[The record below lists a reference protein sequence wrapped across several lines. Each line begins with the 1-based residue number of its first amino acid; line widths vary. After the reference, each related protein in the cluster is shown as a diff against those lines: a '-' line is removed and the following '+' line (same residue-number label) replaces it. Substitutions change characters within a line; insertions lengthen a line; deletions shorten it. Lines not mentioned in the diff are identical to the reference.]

1 MSLRCCDKFASPTS
15 NPSASFASS
24 LMTSAINQSIETAS
38 ASLESPKTPLPTQG
52 GAIYWITTEV
62 YRSMKR
68 CDIT

>member
-1 MSLRCCDKFASPTS
+1 
-15 NPSASFASS
+15 
-24 LMTSAINQSIETAS
+24 MTSAINQSIGTAS
-38 ASLESPKTPLPTQG
+38 ESLESPKTPLPTQG